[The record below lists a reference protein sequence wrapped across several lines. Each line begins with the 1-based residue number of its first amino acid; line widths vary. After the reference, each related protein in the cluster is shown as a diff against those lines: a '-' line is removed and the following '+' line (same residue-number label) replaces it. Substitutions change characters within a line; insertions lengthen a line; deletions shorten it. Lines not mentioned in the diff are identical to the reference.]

1 MLSTGAK
8 ICLHIDYEDM
18 LEEGL
23 ERPAIIRKLV
33 KTWSLTAN
41 EVEDI
46 VREQEEFLIKWGK
59 GVIV

>member
-1 MLSTGAK
+1 
-8 ICLHIDYEDM
+8 M

-33 KTWSLTAN
+33 KIWSLTAN

-46 VREQEEFLIKWGK
+46 IREQEEFLTIWGK